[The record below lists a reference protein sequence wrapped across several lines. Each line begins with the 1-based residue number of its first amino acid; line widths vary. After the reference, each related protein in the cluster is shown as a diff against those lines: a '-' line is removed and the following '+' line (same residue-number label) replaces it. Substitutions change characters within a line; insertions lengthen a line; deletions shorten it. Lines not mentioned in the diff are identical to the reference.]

1 MCCGPRG
8 EGHSGSCGWW
18 MSIPASHSLIY
29 PSPSC
34 VIYMGG
40 GGGGDRSLYIIGIRT
55 CSNYVYFII
64 SSEVSTR
71 TCAQLFSSQ
80 LMRLDVKVYTVLFTN
95 IFMV

>member
-1 MCCGPRG
+1 
-8 EGHSGSCGWW
+8 
-18 MSIPASHSLIY
+18 MSIPASRSSIY
-29 PSPSC
+29 SSPAC
-34 VIYMGG
+34 VIYM
-40 GGGGDRSLYIIGIRT
+40 GGGDRSLYIIGIRT